1 MKYSGSI
8 TVDSMEKSVEKIML
22 RGAALYAVFVAL
34 GFGRIR
40 HSFDRLPVDPGYE
53 FFEDSYQ
60 NGLSVLVKTE
70 GGYLDIPR
78 RMIAELVTIFPLR
91 LTGNVGSMVWLIMA
105 SATAVFVAAMIKRVH
120 PSKALAIACGA
131 CVVLAPSASESQI
144 GNQSVVKWF
153 LILIAIIVASLPE
166 QNQLSDKPTAFLVLL
181 SGVSNP
187 MTILAAVPLFISLV
201 QRKASLNSRRT
212 RLLLAAFASSF
223 LIQLI
228 SWRSTGVGI
237 QKYDTRTYS
246 LWPGAGVFWYYNL
259 IIPPLTCAAFVV
271 RSWFPEWSW
280 CPKPSRFIVHLSS
293 TGLVLFLVTY
303 LMSGIGDRYFV
314 VPQILAFVSI
324 AMYASQ
330 NFEGM
335 IFVLRAS
342 LAISAAI
349 FLLAAVKW
357 YDAGWFLADGPKW
370 SEQVDIA
377 RESCAENPDQTIK
390 LEQALG
396 TTDLT
401 CEAIL
406 SRS

>member
-1 MKYSGSI
+1 MKRFRQPVLSV
-8 TVDSMEKSVEKIML
+8 TV
-22 RGAALYAVFVAL
+22 LYVMFVAL

-40 HSFDRLPVDPGYE
+40 QSFDRLPVDPGYE

-91 LTGNVGSMVWLIMA
+91 LTGSIGSILWLIMA
-105 SATAVFVAAMIKRVH
+105 SATALFVTVIIKRVH
-120 PSKALAIACGA
+120 RSNILAIACGA
-131 CVVLAPSASESQI
+131 AVIVVPSASESQI

-153 LILIAIIVASLPE
+153 LILIAIIAVSLPE
-166 QNQLSDKPTAFLVLL
+166 QHQLSDKSTAFLVLL

-187 MTILAAVPLFISLV
+187 MTVLAAVPLLISLI
-201 QRKASLNSRRT
+201 QRKVSLNSRRT
-212 RLLLAAFASSF
+212 RLLLAAFALSF

-228 SWRSTGVGI
+228 SWRSTGVGL

-246 LWPGAGVFWYYNL
+246 LWPGAGAFWYYNL
-259 IIPPLTCAAFVV
+259 VVPPLTCAAFVV
-271 RSWFPEWSW
+271 RSLLPEWSW
-280 CPKPSRFIVHLSS
+280 CPKPSRFIFHLSS
-293 TGLVLFLVTY
+293 AGLVLFLVTY
-303 LMSGIGDRYFV
+303 VMSGIADRYFV
-314 VPQILAFVSI
+314 VPQILAFIVV
-324 AMYASQ
+324 ALYTVQ
-330 NFEGM
+330 HFEGTN
-335 IFVLRAS
+335 FVLRVS
-342 LAISAAI
+342 LAISIAI
-349 FLLAAVKW
+349 FCRASVKW

-377 RESCAENPDQTIK
+377 QKKCAENQSQTIK

-396 TTDLT
+396 TTDLS

>member
-1 MKYSGSI
+1 MTQKVGK
-8 TVDSMEKSVEKIML
+8 TVL
-22 RGAALYAVFVAL
+22 NGAALYAVFVAL

-60 NGLSVLVKTE
+60 NGLSVLVMTE

-78 RMIAELVTIFPLR
+78 RMIAELVTTFPLR
-91 LTGNVGSMVWLIMA
+91 LTGSIGSMIWLIMA

-120 PSKALAIACGA
+120 PSKVLAIACGA

-153 LILIAIIVASLPE
+153 LILIAIIVVSLPE

-187 MTILAAVPLFISLV
+187 MTILAAVPILISLI
-201 QRKASLNSRRT
+201 QRKVSLNSGRT
-212 RLLLAAFASSF
+212 RLLLAAFAFSF

-228 SWRSTGVGI
+228 SWRSTGVGL

-246 LWPGAGVFWYYNL
+246 LWPGAGAFWYYNL
-259 IIPPLTCAAFVV
+259 VIPPLTCAAFVV
-271 RSWFPEWSW
+271 RSLLPEWSW
-280 CPKPSRFIVHLSS
+280 CPRPSRFIVHLSS
-293 TGLVLFLVTY
+293 AGLVLFLVTY
-303 LMSGIGDRYFV
+303 VMSGIADRYFV
-314 VPQILAFVSI
+314 MPQILAFIVV
-324 AMYASQ
+324 ALYTVQ
-330 NFEGM
+330 HFEGTN
-335 IFVLRAS
+335 FVLRVS
-342 LAISAAI
+342 LAISIAI
-349 FLLAAVKW
+349 FCRASVKW